1 MAYFLLESRTSN
13 VGFVNRV
20 SDASRLRNPISFVP
34 ALSRLALCR
43 DMNTEHLIQARYE
56 VLMKEKEVS
65 ESGDNQ
71 VESSLLN
78 KDMEGALDS
87 FDNLF
92 CRRCLVSSY
101 LISQAKFSKGYYLIF

>member
-1 MAYFLLESRTSN
+1 MHRFKEILL
-13 VGFVNRV
+13 VFFQ
-20 SDASRLRNPISFVP
+20 PFP
-34 ALSRLALCR
+34 PLAFCR

-71 VESSLLN
+71 AESSLLN
-78 KDMEGALDS
+78 KDMDGALDS

-92 CRRCLVSSY
+92 CRRCLVSPFDFANNS
-101 LISQAKFSKGYYLIF
+101 